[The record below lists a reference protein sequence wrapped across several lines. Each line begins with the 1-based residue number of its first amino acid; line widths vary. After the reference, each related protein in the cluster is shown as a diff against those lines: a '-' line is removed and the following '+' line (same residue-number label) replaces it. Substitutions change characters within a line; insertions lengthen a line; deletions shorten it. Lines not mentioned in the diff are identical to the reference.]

1 MPAEDYQQQA
11 ADQDQELQQEETYSL
26 LDKIWQALQT
36 KRRIAAIH
44 SYRAM
49 QQQQDLSKLCLAGFD
64 PLYNDKGQNPC
75 QVARILADACLTE
88 RQGPQFYPLYPLAVD
103 QDQDHYVPP
112 NGAQQSPCVCSMATY
127 NLVQACAA
135 CQHSDGSSSTLWTYF
150 VGNCTEATH
159 YGFPF
164 DVPWQTAIPIWALQ
178 DNSGS
183 ATNIQLALHYAT
195 GGGKSSASSS
205 SQSTSHSSTATSSS
219 PAASSTAPSDTPAP
233 ALGQTEEKPEKHGP
247 PAASIAASVLVVV
260 FAAGLIGV
268 LVAYIRKR
276 RRTRRQGQRLGSTSD
291 LVAPSVTV
299 HDEMVQ
305 KPDSRAS
312 FLPTE
317 TFYSRDSRTSFAT
330 NSVSTRSRDYRNS
343 LAAPST
349 FYATSH
355 SSDFTLDRDYDDDE
369 DDSIS
374 PFSDIHQPP
383 GVRTATRDNLHSRP
397 DSISSTFY
405 SGPTRSSVAASRD
418 TMTLDGMSLLSE
430 RSPPSS
436 TGATY
441 GREHDFDDED
451 LISLSSR
458 RSSRR

>member
-1 MPAEDYQQQA
+1 M
-11 ADQDQELQQEETYSL
+11 
-26 LDKIWQALQT
+26 
-36 KRRIAAIH
+36 
-44 SYRAM
+44 
-49 QQQQDLSKLCLAGFD
+49 
-64 PLYNDKGQNPC
+64 
-75 QVARILADACLTE
+75 
-88 RQGPQFYPLYPLAVD
+88 
-103 QDQDHYVPP
+103 
-112 NGAQQSPCVCSMATY
+112 
-127 NLVQACAA
+127 
-135 CQHSDGSSSTLWTYF
+135 
-150 VGNCTEATH
+150 
-159 YGFPF
+159 
-164 DVPWQTAIPIWALQ
+164 
-178 DNSGS
+178 
-183 ATNIQLALHYAT
+183 
-195 GGGKSSASSS
+195 
-205 SQSTSHSSTATSSS
+205 
-219 PAASSTAPSDTPAP
+219 
-233 ALGQTEEKPEKHGP
+233 
-247 PAASIAASVLVVV
+247 V

-276 RRTRRQGQRLGSTSD
+276 RRTRRQGKRLGSTSD
-291 LVAPSVTV
+291 LVAPSVT
-299 HDEMVQ
+299 DEMAQ

-317 TFYSRDSRTSFAT
+317 TFFSSDSRTSFAT

-343 LAAPST
+343 LAAPSST

-355 SSDFTLDRDYDDDE
+355 SSDFTLDRDYDDE
-369 DDSIS
+369 DDSVS

-383 GVRTATRDNLHSRP
+383 GVRIATRDNLHSRP

-418 TMTLDGMSLLSE
+418 TMSLVSE